1 MKRVVGIAAAADTA
15 PEPPRLVGIEILS
28 VQIKVVAVAC
38 AQLRFPRFAA
48 NVSRTGNKAAWY
60 GLNILLQTSRLVR
73 DCSL

>member
-48 NVSRTGNKAAWY
+48 NVSRDRQQGGMVWVEHIAA
-60 GLNILLQTSRLVR
+60 NI
-73 DCSL
+73 